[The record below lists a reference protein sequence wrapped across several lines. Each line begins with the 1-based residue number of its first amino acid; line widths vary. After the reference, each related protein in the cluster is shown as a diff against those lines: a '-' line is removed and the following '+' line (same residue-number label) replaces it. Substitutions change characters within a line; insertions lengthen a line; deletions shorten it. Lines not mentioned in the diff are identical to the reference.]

1 MLGGCAERPQRV
13 EPMSRTPT
21 ERPRQRLRAFVS
33 AALAAILL
41 STATGARADQQTEFA
56 KGQQLYNNGDHL
68 AADTFFAKA
77 IDGANPTITD
87 PVLINKGRMI
97 RGASDMYL
105 GRKAD
110 AITQFEEILKA
121 NPKFEPDPLAFPQG
135 VLDEFHKTRD
145 RLEKEAIEKAKGDK
159 TLQDLKACEAS
170 LDGLRS
176 KYQSLA
182 DWAVRERVVH
192 SSSRVVATIPFGV
205 GQFQNGDTA
214 LGIIFLTT
222 ESLAVITAS
231 VSYAIHYS
239 IPQQPADT
247 AKAQSVESASRI
259 VNLISVGT
267 FAALAIGGVIQAH
280 LAYVPETYEMRSRP
294 LPKTFQST
302 ITFAPVFAAAP
313 SGATFGIA
321 ATF

>member
-1 MLGGCAERPQRV
+1 
-13 EPMSRTPT
+13 MSRGS
-21 ERPRQRLRAFVS
+21 RLRAIVS
-33 AALAAILL
+33 AALAAVVL
-41 STATGARADQQTEFA
+41 STSVPAWADQQSEFA
-56 KGQQLYNNGDHL
+56 KGQQLYNNGEHS

-87 PVLINKGRMI
+87 PVLVNKGRMI

-135 VLDEFHKTRD
+135 VLDEFKKTRD
-145 RLEKEAIEKAKGDK
+145 RLEAEAIAKAKGDK
-159 TLQDLKACEAS
+159 TKQDLDACQLA
-170 LDGLRS
+170 LGGLQS
-176 KYQSLA
+176 KYKSLA
-182 DWAVRERVVH
+182 DWATRERVVH

-214 LGIIFLTT
+214 LGIIFLST
-222 ESLAVITAS
+222 ESLAVIAAS

-247 AKAQSVESASRI
+247 AKAQSAESASRI
-259 VNLISVGT
+259 VNLISVGA

-280 LAYVPETYEMRSRP
+280 LAYVPETYEMRTRP
-294 LPKTFQST
+294 LPKTFQSS
-302 ITFAPVFAAAP
+302 ITFSPVFSAAP